1 MIKTF
6 NLTKIFQDK
15 KRGEIVAVDNVSIE
29 CEPGKIFG
37 LLGLNGAGKTTLM
50 RLLSTVLKPT
60 SGKAQVKGFDIL
72 TQSQEVKSS
81 IGFLSSDTALY
92 PRLTAEET
100 VTYFARLN
108 GMEEELI
115 QKRLEKIFKIFDMD
129 WFKDRR
135 VDKLSSGM
143 KQKVSLARTIIH
155 DPEVLIL
162 DEPTLGLD
170 VITSKNIIQFIHR
183 AREENKCVLF
193 STHIMHEAEKICDQI
208 AIIHKGKILAVGT
221 LEELQNRVGLKDLD
235 EVFVKLVGIEDEF

>member
-6 NLTKIFQDK
+6 NLTKIFRDR
-15 KRGEIVAVDNVSIE
+15 KRGEIVAVDKVNIE
-29 CEPGKIFG
+29 CQPGKIFG

-60 SGKAQVKGFDIL
+60 SGTAKVNGFDIL
-72 TQSQEVKSS
+72 TDSQKIKTN

-108 GMEEELI
+108 GIEEEVI
-115 QKRLEKIFKIFDMD
+115 QKRLENIFTIFDMKN
-129 WFKDRR
+129 FRDRR

-170 VITSKNIIQFIHR
+170 VITSKNIIQFIRR
-183 AREENKCVLF
+183 AKEENKCVLF
-193 STHIMHEAEKICDQI
+193 STHIMHEAEKLCDEI
-208 AIIHKGKILAVGT
+208 AIIHGGKILAVGT
-221 LEELQNRVGLKDLD
+221 LEKLQSETRLKDLD
-235 EVFVKLVGIEDEF
+235 EVFVKLVGS

>member
-6 NLTKIFQDK
+6 NLNKIFQDK
-15 KRGEIVAVDNVSIE
+15 KKGEIRAADNVNIE
-29 CEPGKIFG
+29 CKPGKIFG

-60 SGKAQVKGFDIL
+60 SGTAKVNGFDIL
-72 TQSQEVKSS
+72 TDSQKVKAS

-108 GMEEELI
+108 GIEEEII
-115 QKRLEKIFKIFDMD
+115 QKILENIFKIFDMEN
-129 WFKDRR
+129 FRDRR

-170 VITSKNIIQFIHR
+170 VITSKNIIQFIRR
-183 AREENKCVLF
+183 AKEENKCVLF
-193 STHIMHEAEKICDQI
+193 STHIMHEAEKLCDEI
-208 AIIHKGKILAVGT
+208 AIIHNGKILAAGT
-221 LEELQNRVGLKDLD
+221 LGELQNRARLKDLD
-235 EVFVKLVGIEDEF
+235 EVFIKLVGSLNEF

>member
-1 MIKTF
+1 M
-6 NLTKIFQDK
+6 
-15 KRGEIVAVDNVSIE
+15 AVDKVDME
-29 CEPGKIFG
+29 CQPGKIFG

-60 SGKAQVKGFDIL
+60 SGTAKVNGFDIL
-72 TQSQEVKSS
+72 TDSQKVKAS

-108 GMEEELI
+108 GIEEEVI
-115 QKRLEKIFKIFDMD
+115 QKRIENIFKIFDMKN
-129 WFKDRR
+129 FRDRR

-143 KQKVSLARTIIH
+143 KQKISLARTIIH

-170 VITSKNIIQFIHR
+170 VITSKNIIQFIRR
-183 AREENKCVLF
+183 AKEENKCVLF
-193 STHIMHEAEKICDQI
+193 STHIMHEAEKLCDEI
-208 AIIHKGKILAVGT
+208 AIIHRGKILAVGT
-221 LEELQNRVGLKDLD
+221 LEKLQSETRLKDLD
-235 EVFVKLVGIEDEF
+235 EVFVKLVGSLNEF

>member
-1 MIKTF
+1 M
-6 NLTKIFQDK
+6 
-15 KRGEIVAVDNVSIE
+15 AVDKVDME
-29 CEPGKIFG
+29 CQPGKIFG

-60 SGKAQVKGFDIL
+60 SGTAKVNGFDIL
-72 TQSQEVKSS
+72 TDSQKVKAT

-108 GMEEELI
+108 GIEEEVI
-115 QKRLEKIFKIFDMD
+115 QKRLENIFMIFDMKN
-129 WFKDRR
+129 FRDRR

-170 VITSKNIIQFIHR
+170 VITSKNIIQFIRR
-183 AREENKCVLF
+183 AKEENKCVLF
-193 STHIMHEAEKICDQI
+193 STHIMHEAEKLCDEI
-208 AIIHKGKILAVGT
+208 AIIHRGKILAVRHLRKTSIRNQTQGF
-221 LEELQNRVGLKDLD
+221 RRG
-235 EVFVKLVGIEDEF
+235 FC

>member
-6 NLTKIFQDK
+6 NLSKIFQDK
-15 KRGEIVAVDNVSIE
+15 KRGEIRAVDDVNIE
-29 CEPGKIFG
+29 CKPGKIFG

-60 SGKAQVKGFDIL
+60 SGTAKVNGFDIL
-72 TQSQEVKSS
+72 TDSQKVKAS

-108 GMEEELI
+108 GIEEEII
-115 QKRLEKIFKIFDMD
+115 QKRLENIFKIFDMEN
-129 WFKDRR
+129 FRDRR

-170 VITSKNIIQFIHR
+170 VITSRNIIQFIRR
-183 AREENKCVLF
+183 AKEENKCVLF
-193 STHIMHEAEKICDQI
+193 STHIMHEAEKLCDEI
-208 AIIHKGKILAVGT
+208 AIIHKGRILAVGT
-221 LEELQNRVGLKDLD
+221 LGELQNRARLKDLD
-235 EVFVKLVGIEDEF
+235 EVFVKLVGSLNEF

>member
-1 MIKTF
+1 M
-6 NLTKIFQDK
+6 
-15 KRGEIVAVDNVSIE
+15 AVDKVDME
-29 CEPGKIFG
+29 CQPGKIFG

-60 SGKAQVKGFDIL
+60 SGTAKVNGFDIL
-72 TQSQEVKSS
+72 TDSQKVKAS

-108 GMEEELI
+108 GIEEEVI
-115 QKRLEKIFKIFDMD
+115 QKRIENIFKIFDMEN
-129 WFKDRR
+129 FRDRR

-170 VITSKNIIQFIHR
+170 VITSKNIIQFIRR
-183 AREENKCVLF
+183 AKEENKCVLF
-193 STHIMHEAEKICDQI
+193 STHIMHEAEKLCDEI
-208 AIIHKGKILAVGT
+208 AIIHRGKILAVGT
-221 LEELQNRVGLKDLD
+221 LEKLQSETRLKDLD
-235 EVFVKLVGIEDEF
+235 EVFVKLVGSLNEF

>member
-1 MIKTF
+1 MDDV
-6 NLTKIFQDK
+6 N
-15 KRGEIVAVDNVSIE
+15 IE
-29 CEPGKIFG
+29 CKPGKIFG

-60 SGKAQVKGFDIL
+60 SGTAKVNGFDIL
-72 TQSQEVKSS
+72 TDSQKVKAS

-108 GMEEELI
+108 GIEEEII
-115 QKRLEKIFKIFDMD
+115 QKRLENIFKIFDMEN
-129 WFKDRR
+129 FRDRR

-170 VITSKNIIQFIHR
+170 VITSRNIIQFIRR
-183 AREENKCVLF
+183 AKEENKCVLF
-193 STHIMHEAEKICDQI
+193 STHIMHEAEKLCDEI
-208 AIIHKGKILAVGT
+208 AIIHKGRILAVGT
-221 LEELQNRVGLKDLD
+221 LGELQNRARLKDLD
-235 EVFVKLVGIEDEF
+235 EVFVKLVGSLNEF

>member
-6 NLTKIFQDK
+6 NLTKIFRDR
-15 KRGEIVAVDNVSIE
+15 KRGEIVAVDKVNIE
-29 CEPGKIFG
+29 CQPGKIFG

-60 SGKAQVKGFDIL
+60 SGTAKVNGFDIL
-72 TQSQEVKSS
+72 TDSQKVKAN

-108 GMEEELI
+108 GIGEEVI
-115 QKRLEKIFKIFDMD
+115 QKRLENIFMIFDMEN
-129 WFKDRR
+129 FRDRR

-170 VITSKNIIQFIHR
+170 VITSKNIIQFIRR
-183 AREENKCVLF
+183 AKEENKCVLF
-193 STHIMHEAEKICDQI
+193 STHIMHEAEKLCDEI
-208 AIIHKGKILAVGT
+208 AIIHRGKILAAGT
-221 LEELQNRVGLKDLD
+221 LEKLQSETRLKDLD
-235 EVFVKLVGIEDEF
+235 EVFIKLVGSLNEF

>member
-1 MIKTF
+1 M
-6 NLTKIFQDK
+6 
-15 KRGEIVAVDNVSIE
+15 AVDKVNIE
-29 CEPGKIFG
+29 CQPGKIFG

-60 SGKAQVKGFDIL
+60 SGTAKVNGFDIL
-72 TQSQEVKSS
+72 TDSQKVKAN

-108 GMEEELI
+108 GIGEEVI
-115 QKRLEKIFKIFDMD
+115 QKRLENIFMIFDMEN
-129 WFKDRR
+129 FRDRR

-170 VITSKNIIQFIHR
+170 VITSKNIIQFIRR
-183 AREENKCVLF
+183 AKEENKCVLF
-193 STHIMHEAEKICDQI
+193 STHIMHEAEKLCDEI
-208 AIIHKGKILAVGT
+208 AIIHRGKILAAGT
-221 LEELQNRVGLKDLD
+221 LEKLQSETRLKDLD
-235 EVFVKLVGIEDEF
+235 EVFIKLVGSLNEF

>member
-6 NLTKIFQDK
+6 NLTKIFRDR
-15 KRGEIVAVDNVSIE
+15 KRGEIVAVDKVDME
-29 CEPGKIFG
+29 CQPGKIFG

-60 SGKAQVKGFDIL
+60 SGTAKVNGFDIL
-72 TQSQEVKSS
+72 TDSQKVKAS

-108 GMEEELI
+108 GIEEEVI
-115 QKRLEKIFKIFDMD
+115 QKRIENIFKIFDMKN
-129 WFKDRR
+129 FRDRR

-143 KQKVSLARTIIH
+143 KQKISLARTIIH

-170 VITSKNIIQFIHR
+170 VITSKNIIQFIRR
-183 AREENKCVLF
+183 AKEENKCVLF
-193 STHIMHEAEKICDQI
+193 STHIMHEAEKLCDEI
-208 AIIHKGKILAVGT
+208 AIIHRGKILAVGT
-221 LEELQNRVGLKDLD
+221 LEKLQSETRLKDLD
-235 EVFVKLVGIEDEF
+235 EVFVKLVGSLNEF

>member
-6 NLTKIFQDK
+6 NLSKIFQDK
-15 KRGEIVAVDNVSIE
+15 KRGEIRAVDNVNIE
-29 CEPGKIFG
+29 CKPGNIFG

-60 SGKAQVKGFDIL
+60 SGTAKVNGFDIL
-72 TQSQEVKSS
+72 TDSQKVKAS

-100 VTYFARLN
+100 VAYFARLN
-108 GMEEELI
+108 GIEEEVI
-115 QKRLEKIFKIFDMD
+115 QKRIEDIFRIFDMEN
-129 WFKDRR
+129 FRDRR

-155 DPEVLIL
+155 DPQVLIL

-170 VITSKNIIQFIHR
+170 VITSKNIIQFIRR
-183 AREENKCVLF
+183 AKEENKCVLF
-193 STHIMHEAEKICDQI
+193 STHIMHEAEKLCDEI
-208 AIIHKGKILAVGT
+208 AIIHRGKILAVGT
-221 LEELQNRVGLKDLD
+221 LGELQHRARLKDLD
-235 EVFVKLVGIEDEF
+235 EVFVKLVGNQNEF

>member
-1 MIKTF
+1 M
-6 NLTKIFQDK
+6 
-15 KRGEIVAVDNVSIE
+15 AVDKVDME
-29 CEPGKIFG
+29 CQPGKIFG

-60 SGKAQVKGFDIL
+60 SGTAKVNGFDIL
-72 TQSQEVKSS
+72 TDSQKVKAS

-108 GMEEELI
+108 GIEEEVI
-115 QKRLEKIFKIFDMD
+115 QKRIENIFKIFDMEN
-129 WFKDRR
+129 FRDRR

-170 VITSKNIIQFIHR
+170 VITSKNIIQFIRR
-183 AREENKCVLF
+183 AKEENKCVLF
-193 STHIMHEAEKICDQI
+193 STHIMHEAEKLCDEI
-208 AIIHKGKILAVGT
+208 AIIHRGKILAVGT
-221 LEELQNRVGLKDLD
+221 LEKLQSETRLKDLD
-235 EVFVKLVGIEDEF
+235 EVFIKLVGSLNEF

>member
-1 MIKTF
+1 
-6 NLTKIFQDK
+6 
-15 KRGEIVAVDNVSIE
+15 VAVDKVDME
-29 CEPGKIFG
+29 CQPGKIFG

-60 SGKAQVKGFDIL
+60 SGTAKVNGFDIL
-72 TQSQEVKSS
+72 TDSQKVKAS

-108 GMEEELI
+108 GIEEEVI
-115 QKRLEKIFKIFDMD
+115 QKRIENIFKIFDMEN
-129 WFKDRR
+129 FRDRR

-170 VITSKNIIQFIHR
+170 VITSKNIIQFIRR
-183 AREENKCVLF
+183 AKEENKCVLF
-193 STHIMHEAEKICDQI
+193 STHIMHEAEKLCDEI
-208 AIIHKGKILAVGT
+208 AIIHRGKILAVGT
-221 LEELQNRVGLKDLD
+221 LEKLQSETRLKDLD
-235 EVFVKLVGIEDEF
+235 EVFVKLVGSLNEF

>member
-6 NLTKIFQDK
+6 NLSKIFQDK
-15 KRGEIVAVDNVSIE
+15 KKGEIRAVDNVNIE
-29 CEPGKIFG
+29 CKPGKIFG

-60 SGKAQVKGFDIL
+60 SGTAKVNGFDIL
-72 TQSQEVKSS
+72 TDSQKVKAS

-108 GMEEELI
+108 GIEEEVI
-115 QKRLEKIFKIFDMD
+115 QKRLENIFKIFDMEN
-129 WFKDRR
+129 FRDRR

-170 VITSKNIIQFIHR
+170 VITSKNIIQFIR
-183 AREENKCVLF
+183 QAKEENKCVLF
-193 STHIMHEAEKICDQI
+193 STHIMHEAEKLCDEI
-208 AIIHKGKILAVGT
+208 AIIHKGRILEIGT
-221 LEELQNRVGLKDLD
+221 LGELQNRARLKDLD
-235 EVFVKLVGIEDEF
+235 EVFVKLVGSVNEF

>member
-1 MIKTF
+1 M
-6 NLTKIFQDK
+6 
-15 KRGEIVAVDNVSIE
+15 AVDKVNIE
-29 CEPGKIFG
+29 CQPGKIFG

-60 SGKAQVKGFDIL
+60 SGTAKVNGFDIL
-72 TQSQEVKSS
+72 TDSQKVKAN

-108 GMEEELI
+108 GIEEEVI
-115 QKRLEKIFKIFDMD
+115 QKRLENIFMIFDMKN
-129 WFKDRR
+129 FRDRR

-170 VITSKNIIQFIHR
+170 VITSKNIIQFIRR
-183 AREENKCVLF
+183 AKEENKCVLF
-193 STHIMHEAEKICDQI
+193 STHIMHEAEKLCDEI
-208 AIIHKGKILAVGT
+208 AIIHRGKISAVGT
-221 LEELQNRVGLKDLD
+221 LEKLQSETRLKDLD
-235 EVFVKLVGIEDEF
+235 EVFVKLVGSLNEF

>member
-1 MIKTF
+1 
-6 NLTKIFQDK
+6 
-15 KRGEIVAVDNVSIE
+15 VAVDKVNIE
-29 CEPGKIFG
+29 CQPGKIFG

-60 SGKAQVKGFDIL
+60 SGTAKVNGFDIL
-72 TQSQEVKSS
+72 TDSQKVKAN

-108 GMEEELI
+108 GIGEEVI
-115 QKRLEKIFKIFDMD
+115 QKRLENIFMIFDMEN
-129 WFKDRR
+129 FRDRR

-170 VITSKNIIQFIHR
+170 VITSKNIIQFIRR
-183 AREENKCVLF
+183 AKEENKCVLF
-193 STHIMHEAEKICDQI
+193 STHIMHEAEKLCDEI
-208 AIIHKGKILAVGT
+208 AIIHRGKILAAGT
-221 LEELQNRVGLKDLD
+221 LEKLQSETRLKDLD
-235 EVFVKLVGIEDEF
+235 EVFIKLVGSLNEF

>member
-6 NLTKIFQDK
+6 NLSKIFQDK
-15 KRGEIVAVDNVSIE
+15 KRGEIRAVDNVNIE
-29 CEPGKIFG
+29 CKPGNIFG

-60 SGKAQVKGFDIL
+60 SGTAKVNGFDIL
-72 TQSQEVKSS
+72 TDSQKVKAS

-100 VTYFARLN
+100 VAYFARLN
-108 GMEEELI
+108 GIEEEVI
-115 QKRLEKIFKIFDMD
+115 QKRIEDIFRIFDMEN
-129 WFKDRR
+129 FRDRR

-155 DPEVLIL
+155 DPQVLIL

-170 VITSKNIIQFIHR
+170 VITSKNIIQFIRR
-183 AREENKCVLF
+183 AKEENKCVLF
-193 STHIMHEAEKICDQI
+193 STHIMHEAEKLCDEI
-208 AIIHKGKILAVGT
+208 AIIHGGKILAVGT
-221 LEELQNRVGLKDLD
+221 LGELQHRARLKDLD
-235 EVFVKLVGIEDEF
+235 EVFVKLVGNQNEF

>member
-6 NLTKIFQDK
+6 NLSKIFQDK
-15 KRGEIVAVDNVSIE
+15 KKGEIRAVDNVNIE
-29 CEPGKIFG
+29 CKPGKIFG

-60 SGKAQVKGFDIL
+60 SGTAKVNGFDIL
-72 TQSQEVKSS
+72 TDSQKVKAS

-108 GMEEELI
+108 GIEEEVI
-115 QKRLEKIFKIFDMD
+115 QKRLENIFKIFDMEN
-129 WFKDRR
+129 FRDRR

-155 DPEVLIL
+155 DPEVL
-162 DEPTLGLD
+162 
-170 VITSKNIIQFIHR
+170 
-183 AREENKCVLF
+183 
-193 STHIMHEAEKICDQI
+193 
-208 AIIHKGKILAVGT
+208 
-221 LEELQNRVGLKDLD
+221 
-235 EVFVKLVGIEDEF
+235 

>member
-6 NLTKIFQDK
+6 DLSKIFLDK
-15 KRGEIVAVDNVSIE
+15 KRGRIVAVDKATIE
-29 CEPGKIFG
+29 CKPGKIFG

-60 SGKAQVKGFDIL
+60 SGTAEVAGFDIL
-72 TQSQEVKSS
+72 QEPQKVKSN

-100 VTYFARLN
+100 VIYFARLN
-108 GMEEELI
+108 GMEEKLI
-115 QKRLEKIFKIFDMD
+115 QEREEKLFRAFDMD

-143 KQKVSLARTIIH
+143 KQKVSLARTVVH
-155 DPEVLIL
+155 NPEVLIL

-170 VITSKNIIQFIHR
+170 VITSRNIIQFIR
-183 AREENKCVLF
+183 KAKEENKCILF
-193 STHIMHEAEKICDQI
+193 STHIMHEAEKLCDEI
-208 AIIHKGKILAVGT
+208 AIIHRGKILTIGT
-221 LEELQNRVGLKDLD
+221 LEELRNKAGLEDLD
-235 EVFVKLVGIEDEF
+235 EVFVKFIEKENEY